1 MMNNLD
7 SKAQVFTRELSFQ
20 ERCDYYVS
28 ILNETSLYS
37 SKKVAFVNYCIDE
50 VKQSIMDKNNVPT
63 KLTTI
68 TYKDKTFEVYE

>member
-1 MMNNLD
+1 MNE
-7 SKAQVFTRELSFQ
+7 QVIVNTRELSFQ

-37 SKKVAFVNYCIDE
+37 STKVAFVNYCIDE
-50 VKQSIMDKNNVPT
+50 VKQSIMDNSNVPT

>member
-20 ERCDYYVS
+20 ERCDYFVS
-28 ILNETSLYS
+28 NMNETSLYS
-37 SKKVAFVNYCIDE
+37 SKKDIFVLHSIDK
-50 VKQSIMDKNNVPT
+50 VKQSIMDNSNVPT

-68 TYKDKTFEVYE
+68 TYKDKIFEVYE

>member
-1 MMNNLD
+1 MN
-7 SKAQVFTRELSFQ
+7 KQVIVNTRELSFQ

-37 SKKVAFVNYCIDE
+37 SKKDIFVLHSIDK
-50 VKQSIMDKNNVPT
+50 VKQSIMDNNNVPT